1 MGKKGKPTKVKK
13 KAAKAKKISSTKT
26 LGKKRKL
33 SKKEI
38 ESYREQL
45 LDLKDDFMKKIQE
58 ITEESLRKPQ
68 NEASGDITN
77 YSLHLADRASD
88 TYERDFSLGLVSAE
102 RKIVAEIDEALRRI
116 EDNEYG
122 FCLKCGKPIAKRRL
136 DAIPYARHGTKCQKE
151 IEEERE

>member
-1 MGKKGKPTKVKK
+1 MEKKGKAAKLKK
-13 KAAKAKKISSTKT
+13 KAVKSKKT

-58 ITEESLRKPQ
+58 ITEESLRKSQ
-68 NEASGDITN
+68 GEASGDITN

-88 TYERDFSLGLVSAE
+88 TYERDFSLGLVSSE

-116 EDNEYG
+116 DDDEYG

-151 IEEERE
+151 IEEERK